1 MPIERRDFLRSTLI
15 AVGGGTLAG
24 PSLAASSPNAESAS
38 PKRSFRFVHFGDTH
52 VGGGATMP
60 FCASDDGYPKALT
73 HVHAIAVQSI
83 AVQSNT
89 DAPEFILHTGDII
102 TDAFWATEES
112 ARAQWDVYRKLMAKH
127 CKLPVRYTLGNH
139 DVNFDWGLGD
149 ADTPF
154 PGKMLALEQTGLASP
169 YYSFDHGGWHFI
181 VLDNTQRGGWN
192 GFQHFLDDKQ
202 FAWLEKDLA
211 ATNATTPIV
220 IATHAPILTV
230 TCFFE
235 PPAKK
240 HPDGMVITNDG
251 VHQDVVKIHDLF
263 RRHPNVKLC
272 LSGHYH
278 QVDHVQYL
286 GVHHICGGAVCA
298 DYWRG
303 PLKYRPEFEAGYG
316 IVDLFENGTFEY
328 RFVDYGLVGYEDDP
342 KRKRHEWGA
351 V

>member
-1 MPIERRDFLRSTLI
+1 MPIGRRDFIRSTLV
-15 AVGGGTLAG
+15 AAGGGAIAG
-24 PSLAASSPNAESAS
+24 TTFAATSHAAESPTEVTAQS
-38 PKRSFRFVHFGDTH
+38 AAAKRAFRFVHFGDTH

-60 FCASDDGYPKALT
+60 FCSTDAGYPKALA
-73 HVHAIAVQSI
+73 HVHAI
-83 AVQSNT
+83 T
-89 DAPEFILHTGDII
+89 DVPEFILHTGDII

-112 ARAQWDVYRKLMAKH
+112 ARAQWDVYRKLMAEH

-149 ADTPF
+149 AATPF
-154 PGKMLALEQTGLASP
+154 PGKMLALEQTGLAAP

-211 ATNATTPIV
+211 ATNAATPIV

-263 RRHPNVKLC
+263 RHHPNVKLC

-278 QVDHVQYL
+278 QVDHVHYL

-303 PLKYRPEFEAGYG
+303 PLKYRREFEAGYG
-316 IVDLFENGTFEY
+316 VVDLFDDGTFEY

-342 KRKRHEWGA
+342 KRKRFEWGA